1 MQQNDLT
8 QAKVLNMAIINIFVG
23 VLSESLKIK
32 NLIIQELFFI

>member
-8 QAKVLNMAIINIFVG
+8 QAKVLNMDFINIFVG

>member
-8 QAKVLNMAIINIFVG
+8 QAKVLNMAFINIFVG

-32 NLIIQELFFI
+32 NFIIQELFFI